1 MDMKKTVCAAVA
13 LLALGASAAAF
24 DATERDIVR
33 KAVSAARERLR
44 TASALDG
51 KAVTLLP
58 VKGDDDSG
66 FAGQLLMTALVEAGK
81 TCVISNDEKNDER
94 FKRILQEIKWDERQT
109 TLKSIDP
116 ATADE
121 LGRLKSTQILL
132 EARFDIVRRGRK
144 QRPVAELGL
153 LAYSVATKQF
163 VWAADVAADAGG
175 RKWPDPSAVS
185 VKVRRGLRLRWVL
198 RCAMP
203 WRPGATASMRRAP
216 PTWRWSSRLSARPST
231 KLAAGSSLTALPRRA
246 WPLSPATASSISR
259 SFPPAGPGD
268 SARRRPTPRFPP
280 LCPRTSWPGLTLRLR
295 RGHSSQNIPTSR
307 TRSATDAAE
316 AHTSGKFAI
325 Q

>member
-1 MDMKKTVCAAVA
+1 MDMKKTVCAAIA

-185 VKVRRGLRLRWVL
+185 VKVSFAPGEGAEGLAASLGVAVRDAVAAWGYRVDAAGAADLALEFSLERSTFDKTGGWFVFDGAAKARLASVAGDGVLHLKEFSVRGPRGLGEKE
-198 RCAMP
+198 AD
-203 WRPGATASMRRAP
+203 AS
-216 PTWRWSSRLSARPST
+216 LSAVMS
-231 KLAAGSSLTALPRRA
+231 KDILAWLD
-246 WPLSPATASSISR
+246 ATLA
-259 SFPPAGPGD
+259 
-268 SARRRPTPRFPP
+268 
-280 LCPRTSWPGLTLRLR
+280 PRTFFAKHPDF
-295 RGHSSQNIPTSR
+295 
-307 TRSATDAAE
+307 ADAVCD
-316 AHTSGKFAI
+316 
-325 Q
+325 